1 MRVII
6 GVDWSDQAFAAV
18 TQTFQLYRP
27 TDVTL
32 VHGVELGILE
42 HPFVA
47 QAGNVQGYDDFR
59 KAMVDSGRQ
68 VLERAAALIPPEVG
82 SIRTVNE
89 IGSPAQLILDSAKNL
104 SADLVVMGVRG
115 RNRLSEMVLGSVSH
129 RVLLHGSSPTLIV
142 RGAARKVQ
150 RVLVAIEDRDDADRI
165 VKWLLRYPFANPT
178 ELCVLHA
185 LVPIGVSDPYDALG
199 TGAWW
204 EGAERYA
211 DELVTSTAG
220 KLLCPH
226 YRVNTKVATGDPAEV
241 IEQEAK
247 DMDLVV
253 VTSHGR
259 RGLSRFLLGSVS
271 HAVVHHVTCPVIV
284 LR

>member
-18 TQTFQLYRP
+18 SQTFQLYHP

-59 KAMVDSGRQ
+59 HAMVDSGRQ
-68 VLERAAALIPPEVG
+68 VVERAAAMVSAEAT
-82 SIRTVNE
+82 SIRKVNE
-89 IGSPAQLILDSAKNL
+89 IGNPAQLILDSANNL
-104 SADLVVMGVRG
+104 SADLVVIGARG
-115 RNRLSEMVLGSVSH
+115 RSRLSEVVLGSVSH
-129 RVLLHGSSPTLIV
+129 RILMHSSRPTLIV
-142 RGAARKVQ
+142 KGAARKVQ
-150 RVLVAIEDRDDADRI
+150 RVLVAIEDRDDADQAVR
-165 VKWLLRYPFANPT
+165 WLTQHPFAAPV
-178 ELCVLHA
+178 ELRVFHA
-185 LVPIGVSDPYDALG
+185 IVPIGITEPYAG
-199 TGAWW
+199 PEISVWW
-204 EGAERYA
+204 DDVQRYA
-211 DELVTSTAG
+211 EELVRSTAG
-220 KLLCPH
+220 KL
-226 YRVNTKVATGDPAEV
+226 VGDQHTVTMNVVQGNPAAM
-241 IEQEAK
+241 IEQESK

-259 RGLSRFLLGSVS
+259 KGISRFLLGSVS
-271 HAVVHHVTCPVIV
+271 HAVVHHVTCPVLV